1 MQCIDLNIYAL
12 LFGIFYFRKPGI
24 RNVQNYQNT
33 WMPSIQPSSNI
44 LYEIYKVNIFR
55 RYSYNILRELF
66 GYFPNNFMDFSILV
80 YPSAGHF
87 VINLDFFFMH
97 TVHRKHITFL
107 WQNTSNSW
115 WSLERA
121 FNAFNSVRNIV
132 YAENLFD
139 RFSKLVHR
147 HRMIWFIS
155 NWALDHFIRIFV
167 CITHQLSFFF
177 QN

>member
-1 MQCIDLNIYAL
+1 MKYTKWTSFDDIHITFCGSCLATFQITSWISQ
-12 LFGIFYFRKPGI
+12 F
-24 RNVQNYQNT
+24 
-33 WMPSIQPSSNI
+33 
-44 LYEIYKVNIFR
+44 
-55 RYSYNILRELF
+55 
-66 GYFPNNFMDFSILV
+66 

-97 TVHRKHITFL
+97 TVHREHITFL
-107 WQNTSNSW
+107 WQNTLNSW

-167 CITHQLSFFF
+167 CITHQHSFFF
-177 QN
+177 SKLILWLIQKNWIF